1 MFLFFIFAFIEYF
14 KKKLKAISDI
24 NRVDNA
30 YILYPLAL
38 ILFAT
43 IISWQ
48 FSYHFLEL
56 RGFKDWQGI
65 PVSGVPIFLYTK
77 IVIYDFEQYFAFIFT
92 LMVGSASRLRIFP
105 YLVLIFAALYCARLS
120 GNSTATITILLI
132 ILFNFT
138 YSLLDSKSRTFF
150 YRVISILILLLPAL
164 YLIFMFFIYDDLGLN
179 YSGLNKRYSMIA
191 GYIYELHWY
200 QVLFPFLSEARPLAE
215 DLHNEFLE
223 IFNAFSVIGLL
234 MFYFVVISFI
244 NSFKSQ
250 FRAQAIS
257 LLLIIFVG
265 GITVSNLLHPY
276 TSIIIAYYI
285 AFYYVLSSKQ
295 N

>member
-1 MFLFFIFAFIEYF
+1 MGSF
-14 KKKLKAISDI
+14 KTVDLVNALGGLI
-24 NRVDNA
+24 NFNTPPD
-30 YILYPLAL
+30 
-38 ILFAT
+38 
-43 IISWQ
+43 
-48 FSYHFLEL
+48 
-56 RGFKDWQGI
+56 
-65 PVSGVPIFLYTK
+65 
-77 IVIYDFEQYFAFIFT
+77 
-92 LMVGSASRLRIFP
+92 LRI
-105 YLVLIFAALYCARLS
+105 
-120 GNSTATITILLI
+120 
-132 ILFNFT
+132 
-138 YSLLDSKSRTFF
+138 
-150 YRVISILILLLPAL
+150 LLPK
-164 YLIFMFFIYDDLGLN
+164 LIKDMY
-179 YSGLNKRYSMIA
+179 K
-191 GYIYELHWY
+191 
-200 QVLFPFLSEARPLAE
+200 VLFPFLSEARPLAE